1 MDAKEALKCKPRLM
15 VHSGKSSEDPD
26 DNRNADSKGLVQT
39 VPEETKTIR
48 NWAKVHSK
56 SDKNIS
62 CVLPVFYKFR
72 VSLKVIDKAV
82 RQKKFQDHNIQTD
95 CSFSDLQ

>member
-26 DNRNADSKGLVQT
+26 ANRNAESKGLVQT
-39 VPEETKTIR
+39 LPEETKTIR
-48 NWAKVHSK
+48 NWAKAYSN

-62 CVLPVFYKFR
+62 CVLPVFYKLR
-72 VSLKVIDKAV
+72 VNLKVID
-82 RQKKFQDHNIQTD
+82 
-95 CSFSDLQ
+95 